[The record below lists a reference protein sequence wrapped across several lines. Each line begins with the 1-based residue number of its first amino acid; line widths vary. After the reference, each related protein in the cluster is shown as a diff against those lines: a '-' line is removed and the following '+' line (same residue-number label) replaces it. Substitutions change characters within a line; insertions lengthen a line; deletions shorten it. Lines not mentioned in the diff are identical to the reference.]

1 MKTCKKSLFPHTL
14 VWLLVFVMS
23 LTASL
28 PTQALAGF
36 VPSSYLPA
44 VAGND
49 LSKDLSAIQTLLESK
64 QIRQRLQDIGLTSDE
79 VLQRLQQLSPQ
90 QLHQLATHL
99 DEIQPGGDSG
109 LGIIVAL
116 LVIAI
121 LVVVLIQLTGHKIVI
136 R

>member
-1 MKTCKKSLFPHTL
+1 MRRDKKTLFQNTV
-14 VWLLVFVMS
+14 VWLLVLAMS
-23 LTASL
+23 VIASI

-36 VPSSYLPA
+36 VPSSALVPA
-44 VAGND
+44 VGSDAS
-49 LSKDLSAIQTLLESK
+49 LDLSAIQSVLESK
-64 QIRQRLQDIGLTSDE
+64 LVQQRLSDIGLTSEE

-90 QLHQLATHL
+90 QLHQVATHL
-99 DEIQPGGDSG
+99 DEIQAGGDSG